1 MHDEKAQVN
10 RTGLRIRESAAH
22 RGMINSVAVDN
33 WIAKRVA
40 WSAAAFAISGCGP
53 SFKAPPPPP
62 EKPATIVNN
71 SVGSATPSGRRVV
84 VGEMCP
90 DGAAGRPAIA
100 PLMMRTVGWIDT
112 LAEVAA
118 VVERGS
124 VPRFTVYGVDGRP
137 AGAFATLG
145 VVEVGPRQPVASGT
159 YAGAPPCSSAIAI
172 KPTSGAVATRSPE
185 PKCEAATHGCGIAVG
200 ALTNPGDPPAAPAF
214 ATGGACVSGGQLVV
228 DIDGDGGPE
237 AFALTGVLDG
247 IRQPAA
253 EWTAA
258 PSASETCKP
267 TFQLY
272 DVQLVRAPDPG
283 KSVDRKSTVAL
294 DVLGVVDLDGD
305 GWRDLVLALKFS
317 TVRTIVVY
325 TPSATPQRLTLAGE
339 ATSFSR

>member
-1 MHDEKAQVN
+1 
-10 RTGLRIRESAAH
+10 
-22 RGMINSVAVDN
+22 
-33 WIAKRVA
+33 
-40 WSAAAFAISGCGP
+40 
-53 SFKAPPPPP
+53 
-62 EKPATIVNN
+62 
-71 SVGSATPSGRRVV
+71 
-84 VGEMCP
+84 
-90 DGAAGRPAIA
+90 
-100 PLMMRTVGWIDT
+100 MMRTAGWSDS
-112 LAEVAA
+112 LGEVAA

-124 VPRFTVYGVDGRP
+124 VPRFTVFGVDGRP

-159 YAGAPPCSSAIAI
+159 YAGAAPCSAAIAI

-200 ALTNPGDPPAAPAF
+200 ALTNPGDPPVAPAF
-214 ATGGACVSGGQLVV
+214 ATGAACVSSGQLVV
-228 DIDGDGGPE
+228 DIDGDGRPE
-237 AFALTGVLDG
+237 SFALSGVLDG

-258 PSASETCKP
+258 SSAPEACSP

-272 DVQLVRAPDPG
+272 DVQLVRTPDPG

-294 DVLGVVDLDGD
+294 DVLGVIDLDGD